1 MKPPVFEQAGI
12 AGAHLVQ
19 IAADVE
25 SVERELSKVV
35 GSDVQIVDNVCRH
48 TLESGGKRLR
58 PAFLILSARATGRTF
73 SHERSI
79 KLGACMELI
88 HMATLIHDD
97 VIDETDTRR
106 GRPTASK
113 VFGNTA
119 SILSGD
125 ALLARA
131 MQILAQDGDIR
142 IIRAAADMVAEMA
155 EGEAREVEVRG
166 DFDLS
171 EADHLA
177 ILRMKTAAFVECCC
191 RLGGLL
197 ADGSDT
203 EVAALAGY
211 GHHLGMSFQIVDD
224 LLDFRGD
231 PAKTGKP
238 KMTDFQEGCATLP
251 LITWR
256 EGASAEQAE
265 RARTLFGDCPDPA
278 ALAQI
283 ESWLS
288 ESGAFDNA
296 DQLAADHLNQSLNA
310 LDALPD
316 SAHRGLLAAAGE
328 FVVRRNS

>member
-1 MKPPVFEQAGI
+1 MKSAVFEQAGI

-25 SVERELSKVV
+25 SVERELTRVV
-35 GSDVQIVDNVCRH
+35 GSDIEIVDKVSRH

-58 PAFLILSARATGRTF
+58 PAFLILSARATGRSF
-73 SHERSI
+73 GHERAI

-113 VFGNTA
+113 VYGNTA

-125 ALLARA
+125 ALLAKA

-142 IIRAAADMVAEMA
+142 IIRAAADMVVEMA

-166 DFDLS
+166 DFELS
-171 EADHLA
+171 EVNHLA

-197 ADGSDT
+197 AGGSDA
-203 EVAALAGY
+203 EVEALAGY

-251 LITWR
+251 LIFWR
-256 EGASAEQAE
+256 DSALGEQVDA
-265 RARTLFGDCPDPA
+265 AKSLFGKSSEPEELTGIETG
-278 ALAQI
+278 LA
-283 ESWLS
+283 
-288 ESGAFDNA
+288 ESGAFERA
-296 DQLAADHLNQSLNA
+296 EALAAEHLRQSLA
-310 LDALPD
+310 SLDTLPD
-316 SAHRGLLAAAGE
+316 TAHRGLLAAAGE
-328 FVVRRNS
+328 FVVRRNA